1 MITRDAAM
9 EHAWFLGTNTVNRV
23 FEDRK
28 QLSVQEVL
36 ESRVDH
42 DTRIYL
48 VAFCAGLPESTLRQ
62 FAVNCAKGT
71 PSRDYGTVW
80 KAISRKVVKEC
91 ILTAEAHANGLA
103 TDKALE
109 AAQSAAF
116 KFNAQRN
123 RIAQYVTTKDVRYAA
138 WQSARCAANVAFW
151 TGGSEK
157 ALEWQVAELGRLC
170 GEGA

>member
-1 MITRDAAM
+1 MITKADAM
-9 EHAWFLGTNTVNRV
+9 THAWYLGTDRV
-23 FEDRK
+23 DRIFGDRD

-36 ESRVDH
+36 ESKVDH

-48 VAFCAGLPESTLRQ
+48 VAFCSGLPEGTLRQ

-80 KAISRKVVKEC
+80 KAISRKAVKEC
-91 ILTAEAHANGLA
+91 ILTAEAHAQGLA
-103 TDKALE
+103 TDKELE
-109 AAQSAAF
+109 AAQGEAF

-123 RIAQYVTTKDVRYAA
+123 RIGQNVTNKDVRYAA
-138 WQSARCAANVAFW
+138 WLSARSAANVAFW

-170 GEGA
+170 GECA